1 MKAAIIGGD
10 KRMLYAAKAFSDS
23 GAEVA
28 VAGFDD
34 LESQCEMQVMSVGD
48 ALKWADISVLPIRPL
63 TDGFLNCP
71 YAKEKLHAESFAVMN
86 GNKPVFSGN
95 CDSIQPYLHAPVFDY
110 AAREDFAVG
119 NAVLTAEGA
128 IDLLLS
134 RYEDSIFG
142 TPILILGYGRIGKVL
157 ARYLDALGAD
167 VTVAAR
173 KSSDRAWIGAMGYH
187 PIDYSYKE
195 LNRYPIII
203 NTVPAPILTAD
214 LIDTLRDDVFL
225 IDLSSKPGGM
235 DFQRIRERG
244 LSCIHALALP
254 GKTTPKAAGR
264 IIKETIIRII
274 KEENGGKENSGLCPD
289 RLLLHL
295 R

>member
-1 MKAAIIGGD
+1 MKAAVIGGD
-10 KRMLYAAKAFSDS
+10 KRMLYAAKAFFDS

-28 VAGFDD
+28 IAGFDD
-34 LESQCEMQVMSVGD
+34 LQSLCAMRIMSVND
-48 ALKWADISVLPIRPL
+48 ALKWADFSVLPIRPL
-63 TDGFLNCP
+63 TDGYL
-71 YAKEKLHAESFAVMN
+71 SFPCASERITVQQFVAMN
-86 GNKPVFSGN
+86 HGKPVFCGSA
-95 CDSIQPYLHAPVFDY
+95 DSIRPYLDAPVFDY

-119 NAVLTAEGA
+119 NALLTAEGA

-157 ARYLDALGAD
+157 SRYLDALGAD

-173 KSSDRAWIGAMGYH
+173 KSSDRAWIESMRYH
-187 PIDYSYKE
+187 AVDYSFKE
-195 LNRYPIII
+195 LNGYPVIV
-203 NTVPAPILTAD
+203 NTVPAMILTAD
-214 LIDTLRDDVFL
+214 LIDTLSEDVFL
-225 IDLSSKPGGM
+225 VDLASKPGGI
-235 DFQRIRERG
+235 DFARISQRD
-244 LSCIHALALP
+244 LSCIHALGLP
-254 GKTTPKAAGR
+254 GITAPKAAGR